1 MDKDFDWFKWV
12 GLFTIIAIIVSI
24 FYIKKD
30 DNKSIKTADINTT
43 HRLDEH
49 QNISHTQ
56 ASGSEKSYDQKLD
69 EATQAMI
76 DTENEAKGKEKNP
89 PVYPSLSIEQTRDF
103 IQRVENLRA
112 QDANINLDYLPDV
125 AAQSR
130 KYNALV
136 EEAETIYG
144 AVDIANKFKY
154 CTSMASFAR
163 EIWSNKYSRSSTS
176 QEFKERTQKMFLDSY
191 NQAKKDCL
199 AEVESK

>member
-1 MDKDFDWFKWV
+1 MDKDFEWLKWV
-12 GLFTIIAIIVSI
+12 GLFAVITVILFI
-24 FYIKKD
+24 FYGKKD
-30 DNKSIKTADINTT
+30 NKLTDNVDLHTTQKLDKQTDISDKEYN
-43 HRLDEH
+43 
-49 QNISHTQ
+49 
-56 ASGSEKSYDQKLD
+56 QKLD
-69 EATQAMI
+69 EATQALI
-76 DTENEAKGKEKNP
+76 DTENEAKDKEKNP

-144 AVDIANKFKY
+144 SVDIANKFKY

-163 EIWSNKYSRSSTS
+163 EIWSNKHSKSSTS
-176 QEFKERTQKMFLDSY
+176 QEYKERSKKMFLDSY